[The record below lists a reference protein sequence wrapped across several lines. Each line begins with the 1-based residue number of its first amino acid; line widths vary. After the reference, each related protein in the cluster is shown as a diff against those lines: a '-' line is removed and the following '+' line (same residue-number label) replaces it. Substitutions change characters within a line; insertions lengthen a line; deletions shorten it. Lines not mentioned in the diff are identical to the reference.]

1 MSQAFHLLKKDL
13 RALGLPLLLLYIVLL
28 VQTALILRDPLTYD
42 PLSGLPMVQLLFPL
56 ASLVTAAMV
65 VHQEPLV
72 GTTAFWMTRPIRRG
86 ALLLSKAL
94 FLLVFVVTPSTL
106 ATLGILLAYGMDS
119 GPAGSAL
126 GGFLASMGVLLMGAV
141 LVASVTP
148 NVPTYLTAWIS
159 LMLTSALLN
168 DFLERAGATR
178 ILLPPTAGAI
188 GVFLFSAALIFHQY
202 FTRRTRRTLIGLG
215 VAYLGVPLLITLL
228 SGVWARG
235 PFENPDVPP
244 VGPVAVGLGATLP
257 SGVFPASL
265 QVGSEA
271 TFSAIPE
278 ILKAPPGLDVA
289 IHAVHGDLWA
299 DGSAYAQVRF
309 NNTTVHFDCG
319 AIEAAMPGFRWIGK
333 PRSPEAVSFSLT
345 LAGDSA
351 FDDLVG
357 KPATTLLA
365 VASGELYAYRLA
377 GAIPLV
383 SGARFENGTRAAVIG
398 SISRRPSSVQ
408 LDLRTR
414 HIMTPVDTRF
424 PRILL
429 VNRRREEMLE
439 GDRYDPLN
447 RGHRVSLFSGATIHA
462 SEQRLTFPSSANRDR
477 VNLDDEWLREAEL
490 AFLESVPAG
499 HFRTR
504 IEVNDFRMVDTTIT
518 PNAISSGAAQ

>member
-1 MSQAFHLLKKDL
+1 
-13 RALGLPLLLLYIVLL
+13 
-28 VQTALILRDPLTYD
+28 
-42 PLSGLPMVQLLFPL
+42 
-56 ASLVTAAMV
+56 
-65 VHQEPLV
+65 
-72 GTTAFWMTRPIRRG
+72 
-86 ALLLSKAL
+86 
-94 FLLVFVVTPSTL
+94 
-106 ATLGILLAYGMDS
+106 
-119 GPAGSAL
+119 
-126 GGFLASMGVLLMGAV
+126 
-141 LVASVTP
+141 
-148 NVPTYLTAWIS
+148 
-159 LMLTSALLN
+159 
-168 DFLERAGATR
+168 
-178 ILLPPTAGAI
+178 
-188 GVFLFSAALIFHQY
+188 
-202 FTRRTRRTLIGLG
+202 
-215 VAYLGVPLLITLL
+215 
-228 SGVWARG
+228 
-235 PFENPDVPP
+235 
-244 VGPVAVGLGATLP
+244 
-257 SGVFPASL
+257 
-265 QVGSEA
+265 VGSET

-289 IHAVHGDLWA
+289 IHAVHGDLWV

-309 NNTTVHFDCG
+309 NYTTLHFDSG

-333 PRSPEAVSFSLT
+333 PQSPEVVAFPVT
-345 LAGDSA
+345 LAGGSA

-357 KPATTLLA
+357 KPATLRA

-447 RGHRVSLFSGATIHA
+447 RGHRVSLFSGLLIYA
-462 SEQRLTFPSSANRDR
+462 SEQRLTFPSSAHRDR